1 MVVQEIKATL
11 EFDDVVQMTG
21 SESPVLLLTKRIELQ
36 EGKRHTLMSVDFM
49 DDVFEGLYE
58 GSLFGY
64 EVYVSPFP
72 INTTNMNFAGEM
84 LNRGPAGGDNQV
96 LFKRSVFYSGST
108 SNALV
113 QQQLP
118 NNFLGSMPTASWYTP
133 HLYISVLIHV
143 PSAAVRALIDP
154 CYSFYMS
161 VDSKKADT
169 VSYLMGAMG
178 EYMDA
183 HTRLR
188 EANGVVIVE
197 PDLTYQGYTFPMW
210 KYGGIRPEFMARGTP
225 SFMNFFQST
234 ADAEKM
240 LDPTN
245 LEIFIQLARNM
256 VPFDQ
261 AFGLA
266 GTVKGP
272 VPDWIRFDIDV
283 GGIEYGLVRPQFPP
297 QLKNTDGTTQMV

>member
-1 MVVQEIKATL
+1 MVVHEIKETL
-11 EFDDVVQMTG
+11 VQDDVLQITG
-21 SESPVLLLTKRIELQ
+21 SESPVLLLTKRIELE

-58 GSLFGY
+58 GGQFGY
-64 EVYVSPFP
+64 EVYVSPYP
-72 INTTNMNFAGEM
+72 INTTAMNFAGLM
-84 LNRGPAGGDNQV
+84 QNRGPAAGDNQV
-96 LFKRSVFYSGST
+96 LYKRSVFYTGIT
-108 SNALV
+108 ENALV
-113 QQQLP
+113 TQQLP

-133 HLYISVLIHV
+133 HLYISVLLHV
-143 PSAAVRALIDP
+143 PVNQTVNVIEP

-197 PDLTYQGYTFPMW
+197 PNLTYQGYTFPMW

-234 ADAEKM
+234 DGAEKM
-240 LDPTN
+240 MDPTN
-245 LEIFIQLARNM
+245 IEIFIQLARNM

-261 AFGLA
+261 AFGKD